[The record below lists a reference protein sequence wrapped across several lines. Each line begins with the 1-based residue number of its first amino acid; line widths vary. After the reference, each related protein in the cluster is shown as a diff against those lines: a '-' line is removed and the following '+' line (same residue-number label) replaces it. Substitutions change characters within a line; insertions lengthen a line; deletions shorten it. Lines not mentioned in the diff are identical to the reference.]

1 MNSERNFPEY
11 AGMEN
16 LSERVFFILII
27 NPLRRK
33 LKIAVLPIFTLAQ
46 KKNVTSSRNLV
57 HGHGKKECAHGM
69 PRTHPGRPPDG
80 SCIFFLHKAILSHGP
95 CPSFICG
102 KNPNAKGVFVTFMAG
117 FKIHLEERAPAKPF
131 VKIIFKTT
139 FLIKDNNCLVYVYCL
154 VFIFFVYHI
163 FIFPPENSHYGN
175 TNTASS
181 HFLFPEFIILLRSLK
196 NN

>member
-80 SCIFFLHKAILSHGP
+80 SCIFFYIRRFCLMGLVHHL
-95 CPSFICG
+95 
-102 KNPNAKGVFVTFMAG
+102 FVGRTQTQ
-117 FKIHLEERAPAKPF
+117 K
-131 VKIIFKTT
+131 V
-139 FLIKDNNCLVYVYCL
+139 CL
-154 VFIFFVYHI
+154 
-163 FIFPPENSHYGN
+163 
-175 TNTASS
+175 
-181 HFLFPEFIILLRSLK
+181 
-196 NN
+196 